1 MRILLAED
9 NKELRDAMREGL
21 EKADF
26 AVDGFELAD
35 EADAAVSTTK
45 YDAVILD
52 LGLPDGDGIDLL
64 RSWRDR
70 GETVPVLILTAR
82 DTLADRVKG
91 LDSGADDYLAKPFAM
106 EEVLARIRALLRRP
120 GAALGVVLVAGNIT
134 FDVTSREVRI
144 ADVPVPI
151 PRREMA
157 VLEQLMR
164 RMGNVVPKDLL
175 ADSVYSFDDDV
186 TSNSLE
192 VGISRLRK
200 RLAKVGATVSIHT
213 LRGVGY
219 LMTEEEAAA

>member
-1 MRILLAED
+1 M
-9 NKELRDAMREGL
+9 RDAIREGL

-35 EADAAVSTTK
+35 EADAAISTTK
-45 YDAVILD
+45 YDAIVLD

-64 RSWRDR
+64 KSWRDR

-82 DTLADRVKG
+82 DTLTDRVSG
-91 LDSGADDYLAKPFAM
+91 LDSGGDDYLAKPFAM
-106 EEVLARIRALLRRP
+106 EELLARLRALLRRP
-120 GAALGVVLVAGNIT
+120 GAALGVVLTAGNIS
-134 FDVTSREVRI
+134 FDATSREVRI
-144 ADVPVPI
+144 AEKLIPI

-200 RLAKVGATVSIHT
+200 RLTKVGATVSIHT

-219 LMTEEEAAA
+219 LMTENEE

>member
-1 MRILLAED
+1 MRILLVED
-9 NKELRDAMREGL
+9 NQELRDAIREGL

-35 EADAAVSTTK
+35 EADAAISTTK
-45 YDAVILD
+45 YDAIVLD

-64 RSWRDR
+64 KSWRDR

-82 DTLADRVKG
+82 DTLTDRVSG
-91 LDSGADDYLAKPFAM
+91 LDSGGDDYLAKPFAM
-106 EEVLARIRALLRRP
+106 EELLARLRALLRRP
-120 GAALGVVLVAGNIT
+120 GAALGVVLTAGNIS
-134 FDVTSREVRI
+134 FDATSREVRI
-144 ADVPVPI
+144 AEKLIPI

-200 RLAKVGATVSIHT
+200 RLTKVGATVSIHT

-219 LMTEEEAAA
+219 LMTENEE

>member
-1 MRILLAED
+1 MRILLTED
-9 NKELRDAMREGL
+9 NEQLRDAIREGL

-26 AVDGFELAD
+26 AVDAFELAD
-35 EADAAVSTTK
+35 EANAAISTTK

-64 RSWRDR
+64 KSWRDR

-82 DTLADRVKG
+82 DTLKDRVSG
-91 LDSGADDYLAKPFAM
+91 LDSGADDYLSKPFAM
-106 EEVLARIRALLRRP
+106 EEVLARLRALLRRP
-120 GAALGVVLVAGNIT
+120 GAALGVVLTAGNIS

-144 ADVPVPI
+144 AEALVPV

-164 RMGNVVPKDLL
+164 RMGNVVPKDML

-200 RLAKVGATVSIHT
+200 RLANVEATVSIHT

-219 LMTEEEAAA
+219 LMTENEE

>member
-1 MRILLAED
+1 M
-9 NKELRDAMREGL
+9 
-21 EKADF
+21 
-26 AVDGFELAD
+26 DGFEHAD
-35 EADAAVSTTK
+35 EADAAISTTK
-45 YDAVILD
+45 YDAIVLD

-64 RSWRDR
+64 KSWRDR

-82 DTLADRVKG
+82 DTLTDRVSG
-91 LDSGADDYLAKPFAM
+91 LDSGDDDYLAKPFAM
-106 EEVLARIRALLRRP
+106 EELLARLRALLRRP
-120 GAALGVVLVAGNIT
+120 GAALWVVLTAGNIS
-134 FDVTSREVRI
+134 FDATSREVRI
-144 ADVPVPI
+144 AEKLIPI

-200 RLAKVGATVSIHT
+200 RLTKVGATVSIHT

-219 LMTEEEAAA
+219 LMTENEE

>member
-1 MRILLAED
+1 M
-9 NKELRDAMREGL
+9 
-21 EKADF
+21 
-26 AVDGFELAD
+26 DGFEHAD
-35 EADAAVSTTK
+35 EADAAISTTK
-45 YDAVILD
+45 YDAIVLD

-64 RSWRDR
+64 KSWRDR

-82 DTLADRVKG
+82 DTLTDRVSG
-91 LDSGADDYLAKPFAM
+91 LDSGGDDYLAKPFAM
-106 EEVLARIRALLRRP
+106 EELLARLRALLRRP
-120 GAALGVVLVAGNIT
+120 GAALGVVLTAGNIS
-134 FDVTSREVRI
+134 FDATSREVRI
-144 ADVPVPI
+144 AEKLIPI

-164 RMGNVVPKDLL
+164 RMGNVVPKGLL

-200 RLAKVGATVSIHT
+200 RLTKVGATVSIHT

-219 LMTEEEAAA
+219 LMTENEE

>member
-1 MRILLAED
+1 MRILLTED
-9 NKELRDAMREGL
+9 NEQLRDAIREGL

-26 AVDGFELAD
+26 AVDAFELAD
-35 EADAAVSTTK
+35 EANAAISTTK

-64 RSWRDR
+64 KSWRDR

-82 DTLADRVKG
+82 DTLKDRVSG
-91 LDSGADDYLAKPFAM
+91 LDSGADDYLPKPFAM

-120 GAALGVVLVAGNIT
+120 GAALGVVLTAGNIS

-144 ADVPVPI
+144 AESLVPI

-200 RLAKVGATVSIHT
+200 RLASVEATVSIHT

-219 LMTEEEAAA
+219 LMTENEE

>member
-1 MRILLAED
+1 MRILLTED
-9 NKELRDAMREGL
+9 NEELRDAIREGL

-35 EADAAVSTTK
+35 EADAAISTTK

-64 RSWRDR
+64 KSWRDR

-82 DTLADRVKG
+82 DALDDRVAG

-106 EEVLARIRALLRRP
+106 EEVLARLRALLRRP
-120 GAALGVVLVAGNIT
+120 GAALGVVLTAGNVT

-144 ADVPVPI
+144 DDVLIPI

-164 RMGNVVPKDLL
+164 RLGNVVPKDLL
-175 ADSVYSFDDDV
+175 SDSVYSFDDDV

-200 RLAKVGATVSIHT
+200 RLSNVGAKVSIHT

-219 LMTEEEAAA
+219 LLTENEE

>member
-1 MRILLAED
+1 MRILLTED
-9 NKELRDAMREGL
+9 NEQLRDAIREGL

-26 AVDGFELAD
+26 AVDAFELAD
-35 EADAAVSTTK
+35 EANAAVSTTK

-64 RSWRDR
+64 KSWRDQ

-82 DTLADRVKG
+82 DTLKDRVSG
-91 LDSGADDYLAKPFAM
+91 LDSGADDYLPKPFAM

-120 GAALGVVLVAGNIT
+120 GAALGVVLKAGNIS

-144 ADVPVPI
+144 AEALVPV

-200 RLAKVGATVSIHT
+200 RLTNVGATVSIHT

-219 LMTEEEAAA
+219 LMTENEE

>member
-1 MRILLAED
+1 MRILLTED
-9 NKELRDAMREGL
+9 NEQLRDAIREGL

-26 AVDGFELAD
+26 AVDAFELAD
-35 EADAAVSTTK
+35 EANAAISTTK

-52 LGLPDGDGIDLL
+52 LGLPDGAGIDLL
-64 RSWRDR
+64 KSWRDR

-82 DTLADRVKG
+82 DTLKDRVSG
-91 LDSGADDYLAKPFAM
+91 LDSGADDYLSKPFAM
-106 EEVLARIRALLRRP
+106 EEVLARLRALLRRP
-120 GAALGVVLVAGNIT
+120 GAALGVVLTAGNIS

-144 ADVPVPI
+144 AEALVPV

-164 RMGNVVPKDLL
+164 RMGNVVPKDML

-200 RLAKVGATVSIHT
+200 RLANVEATVSIHT

-219 LMTEEEAAA
+219 LMTENEE